1 MKKFAFFT
9 LFGFLMSISNLSL
22 GQRMVRMIIDN
33 PTIPRLINP
42 HLDYFDIN
50 AGKVKKIAV
59 VTKTYYNSSFTTVL
73 NFYSNNLKVNEKRID
88 GDNILLDRNLIFDS
102 AHNLLKITKFFRQN
116 DGKSLLDNYIYYYSD
131 ATLTLISLISYDKIL
146 NKKYLVSCD
155 SFGNPIKIITK
166 NFLNEI
172 LGVEEAIYDYEKYQ
186 FQYAVKNGNLETG
199 AITTETLMSE
209 KNKGSLFNDHGD
221 VKFIPLD
228 KNQCRTYDYSYDTIG
243 NWIERIEYESTIDNQ
258 NNISE
263 KKLLYT
269 ITREIK
275 YKK

>member
-1 MKKFAFFT
+1 MKRIAFIT
-9 LFGFLMSISNLSL
+9 LFGFLVSISNLSL
-22 GQRMVRMIIDN
+22 GQRLVRTIIDN

-50 AGKVKKIAV
+50 AGKVKKILV

-73 NFYSNNLKVNEKRID
+73 NFNSNNLKVNEKRID
-88 GDNILLDRNLIFDS
+88 GENILLDKNLIFDS
-102 AHNLLKITKFFRQN
+102 AHNLLKITKFYRQN

-131 ATLTLISLISYDKIL
+131 GTLTLISLNSYNKTL
-146 NKKYLVSCD
+146 NKRYLVSCD
-155 SFGNPIKIITK
+155 SSGNPIKITTK

-172 LGVEEAIYDYEKYQ
+172 LGVEEAKYDYEKHQ
-186 FQYAVKNGNLETG
+186 FQYTIKNGNLVIV
-199 AITTETLMSE
+199 AVTTETLMSE
-209 KNKGSLFNDHGD
+209 KNKGSQFNNHGD
-221 VKFIPLD
+221 VKFIPLNN
-228 KNQCRTYDYSYDTIG
+228 NQCRTYEYSYDTLG
-243 NWIERIEYESTIDNQ
+243 NWIERREYEYTIDNQ
-258 NNISE
+258 NNFSE